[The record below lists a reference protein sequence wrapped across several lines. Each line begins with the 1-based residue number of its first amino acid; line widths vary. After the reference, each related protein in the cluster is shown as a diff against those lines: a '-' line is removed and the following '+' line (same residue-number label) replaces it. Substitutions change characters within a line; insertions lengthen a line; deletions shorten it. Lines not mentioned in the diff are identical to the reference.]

1 MSYQPF
7 PQDRPAP
14 SAAGVPAPLL
24 DRFVARILDGLVVAV
39 PYVVVTIA
47 INIAV
52 ESRYVEAALTGIVLV
67 VLQLGY
73 FGYLEST
80 RGQTIGKMVLKLRTV
95 GPGGANPTL
104 EQALRRNIFYA
115 AGLLSVAPFV
125 GGFFAGLV
133 QLVAWITIAV
143 GINADTAR
151 RQGWHDK
158 VAGGTQVLKYG

>member
-1 MSYQPF
+1 MTYQPF

-39 PYVVVTIA
+39 PYVVLTIA

-73 FGYLEST
+73 FGYLESA

-95 GPGGANPTL
+95 GPGGANPTM
-104 EQALRRNIFYA
+104 EQALLRNIFYA
-115 AGLLSVAPFV
+115 AGLLSIAPFV

-143 GINADTAR
+143 GINADAAR